1 MRFKSSRVLL
11 VLVALFAISAVGAA
25 SASAALPELV
35 NKEGKA
41 LVKNKFSAQEI
52 SRVEIYTDLSGGVKF
67 ECEKAAVAGDFNGL
81 KTGEATFTLKTCK
94 EDNGVGGKCT
104 GMEKGKEREV
114 AGEIVIPFSLTLVY
128 TKKASKELALL
139 FNLKESSSFVCGGSE
154 FKLHG
159 GFLVPIQ
166 QDQVNQLLEVGK
178 GPWLNARYTTSGGG
192 EQEVKQYENE
202 KGEKVETY
210 LKVSQGGTE
219 VNSPV
224 SFEMRAAFEEEM
236 EFKG

>member
-1 MRFKSSRVLL
+1 VLL

-178 GPWLNARYTTSGGG
+178 GPWLNARYTTSGEG

-210 LKVSQGGTE
+210 LKVSEGEDE
-219 VNSPV
+219 VPSPV
-224 SFEMRAAFEEEM
+224 SFEMRAAFEEAV

>member
-1 MRFKSSRVLL
+1 MRIISRRVFV
-11 VLVALFAISAVGAA
+11 VLVAVCVMSAVGVA

-41 LVKNKFSAQEI
+41 LVKDKFSAQSETY
-52 SRVEIYTDLSGGVKF
+52 VEFYTDWSGGAKF
-67 ECEKAAVAGDFNGL
+67 VCETAAVAGDFNGL
-81 KTGEATFTLKTCK
+81 KTGEATFTLKKCK
-94 EDNGVGGKCT
+94 TEAGLGGKCT
-104 GMEKGKEREV
+104 GIEKGKKREV
-114 AGEIVIPFSLTLVY
+114 AGEMVIPFSLTLVY

-159 GFLVPIQ
+159 GFLIPQ
-166 QDQVNQLLEVGK
+166 ENVNKLLEVGK
-178 GPWLNARYTTSGGG
+178 GPWLDARYKTSGDG

-210 LKVSQGGTE
+210 LKISEGEAEVS
-219 VNSPV
+219 SPV
-224 SFEMRAAFEEEM
+224 SFEMRAAFEEAM